1 MTAKIKR
8 EELFDWIIVL
18 LLTSAMVLIC
28 NLLGY
33 GIGFMESLPGMT
45 WIVLF
50 TLAGMIV
57 KPLVPIDL
65 PDAAYISIIA
75 ILFSMPISPVSDMVI
90 EQVNQINLLAICTP
104 ILAYAGVTV
113 GKDWPAFKKIGYKG
127 VIVSLVV
134 IVGTVLSCVILSEI
148 FFRIF

>member
-127 VIVSLVV
+127 VIVSLIV